1 MAYINEFPNWDSNK
15 LNLDWI
21 LEQYSTFNQRIQE
34 IQDHFDEVAEA
45 MGQQVEQLESDFDD
59 FKTLINNNMDA
70 FELSIQRQLD
80 QGLSNIQS
88 QINTISSDMATY
100 ISQHMSEWQAE
111 ADYANH
117 VMKFSNE
124 ASPTED
130 LTKTVYQ
137 LQLDGTLHRLGL
149 KPSQFMSAGLV
160 TGISGGS
167 LQGINGVV
175 LEGKGTYLVIMHCQL
190 SLQNSPSEVAD
201 HGVIKG
207 VFTISNPSTGSDGL
221 LPLYSTDIATLDSPS
236 LNFSAVGIYRNSTDN
251 NVALNPKVVTS
262 GLQSQAESSGAFW
275 GLAIRI
281 CDEWSPITA

>member
-45 MGQQVEQLESDFDD
+45 MGQEVDQLESDFND
-59 FKTLINNNMDA
+59 FKTLVANNMDA
-70 FELSIQRQLD
+70 FELSIQRQLN

-88 QINTISSDMATY
+88 QINTISSDMAAY
-100 ISQHMSEWQAE
+100 ISEHMSEWQAE
-111 ADYANH
+111 ADYSNH

-124 ASPTED
+124 ATPTED

-149 KPSQFMSAGLV
+149 KPSQFMSAGIV
-160 TGISGGS
+160 TGLSGGS

-175 LEGKGTYLVIMHCQL
+175 LEGKGTYLVMMTCQL
-190 SLQNSPSEVAD
+190 SLENTPTESGD

-207 VFTISNPSTGSDGL
+207 LLNTTYPGL
-221 LPLYSTDIATLDSPS
+221 DNLFPLESSDIATMDSPS
-236 LNFSAVGIYRNSTDN
+236 FNFSACGIFKNTTDN
-251 NVALNPKVVTS
+251 NVAVNPSVTMS
-262 GLQSQAESSGAFW
+262 GLQSQDSSSGVFW

-281 CDEWSPITA
+281 CDEWSPVTT

>member
-34 IQDHFDEVAEA
+34 IEDHFDEVAEA
-45 MGQQVEQLESDFDD
+45 MGQEVEQLESDFND
-59 FKTLINNNMDA
+59 FKTLVNNNMDA
-70 FELSIQRQLD
+70 FELSIQRQLN

-100 ISQHMSEWQAE
+100 ISEHMSEWQAE
-111 ADYANH
+111 ADYSDH

-124 ASPTED
+124 ESPTED

-160 TGISGGS
+160 TGLSGGS
-167 LQGINGVV
+167 LQGINGVL
-175 LEGKGTYLVIMHCQL
+175 LEGKGTYLVMMTCQI
-190 SLQNSPSEVAD
+190 SLENSPD
-201 HGVIKG
+201 ITTDRGVIKG
-207 VFTISNPSTGSDGL
+207 LLNTTHTGLDAL
-221 LPLYSTDIATLDSPS
+221 FPLQSTDIATIESPS
-236 LNFSAVGIYRNSTDN
+236 LNFSAVGIYKNSSSSS
-251 NVALNPKVVTS
+251 VAVNPHITTS
-262 GLQSQAESSGAFW
+262 GLQSQDSSSGAFW

-281 CDEWSPITA
+281 CDEWSPVTT

>member
-34 IQDHFDEVAEA
+34 IEDHFDEVAEA
-45 MGQQVEQLESDFDD
+45 MGQEVEQLESDFND

-70 FELSIQRQLD
+70 FELSIQRQLN

-100 ISQHMSEWQAE
+100 ISEHMSEWQAE
-111 ADYANH
+111 ADYSDH

-160 TGISGGS
+160 TGLSNGS

-175 LEGKGTYLVIMHCQL
+175 LEGKGTYLVMMTCQI
-190 SLQNSPSEVAD
+190 SLENTPDATTD
-201 HGVIKG
+201 RGVIKG
-207 VFTISNPSTGSDGL
+207 LLNTTHTGLDSIF
-221 LPLYSTDIATLDSPS
+221 PLQSTDIATIESSS
-236 LNFSAVGIYRNSTDN
+236 LNFSAVGIYKNTSSY
-251 NVALNPKVVTS
+251 NVAVNPRITTS
-262 GLQSQAESSGAFW
+262 GTQTQDGSSGAFW

-281 CDEWSPITA
+281 CDEWSPVTT